1 MKSVRLKIWG
11 LIAAFTVLVS
21 VPFLVPH
28 SAIVGIVAFVP
39 LFALADL
46 LEEHKVKHQNWLT
59 YIPFLLFNIATTFWI
74 WWISPAGASV
84 AIILNALQMFFIF
97 WLFLL

>member
-1 MKSVRLKIWG
+1 MKSVRLRIWG
-11 LIAAFTVLVS
+11 LIAAFTLLAS

-28 SAIVGIVAFVP
+28 TAILAAVAFVP

-59 YIPFLLFNIATTFWI
+59 YFPFLFFNAVTTFWI
-74 WWISPAGASV
+74 WWISPAGAV
-84 AIILNALQMFFIF
+84 AAIALNALR
-97 WLFLL
+97 